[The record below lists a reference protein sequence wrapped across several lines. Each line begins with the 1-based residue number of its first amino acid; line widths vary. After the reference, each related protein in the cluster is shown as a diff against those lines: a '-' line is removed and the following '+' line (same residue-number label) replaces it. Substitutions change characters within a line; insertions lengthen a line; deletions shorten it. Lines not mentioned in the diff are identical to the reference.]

1 MTLPSLSTND
11 TSTPSVSADT
21 QPPGGLRTEAE
32 FGDIRTRGDDHIQ
45 QAMANRSPRLFII
58 SGPSGVGKDSVLEK
72 LKSQYPDARYVVTAT
87 SRVMRAGERDG
98 THYRFLD
105 RDDFERQI
113 ADGQFLEHALVYD
126 NLYGVPRQ
134 DIVDGLAAG
143 QHVIVKVDV
152 AGADTLRTLIGNTVS
167 IFMLPESMDALL
179 NRLRARKTED
189 PEILA
194 KRFRTAAAE
203 IDRAGEFDY
212 VVFNRGGRMAETVT
226 ALCSVIEAEKVRAVQ
241 PVVTIPEP
249 IIGKP

>member
-1 MTLPSLSTND
+1 MPSLSTNETTTPPVSD
-11 TSTPSVSADT
+11 TALSIASSN
-21 QPPGGLRTEAE
+21 EAE
-32 FGDIRTRGDDHIQ
+32 FADIRERGDSHIR
-45 QAMANRSPRLFII
+45 QAMETRTPRLFII

-87 SRVMRAGERDG
+87 SRAMRAGERDG

-152 AGADTLRTLIGNTVS
+152 AGAHTLRTLIGNTVS

-212 VVFNRGGRMAETVT
+212 IVFNRGGRMAETVT

-241 PVVTIPEP
+241 PVVTIPSRIPAEP
-249 IIGKP
+249 

>member
-1 MTLPSLSTND
+1 MPSLSMND
-11 TSTPSVSADT
+11 ATTPPVPDAVHSPDGT
-21 QPPGGLRTEAE
+21 RTEGKFVE
-32 FGDIRTRGDDHIQ
+32 IRARGDDHIRR
-45 QAMANRSPRLFII
+45 AMENRTPRLFII

-72 LKSQYPDARYVVTAT
+72 LNSQYPDARYVVTAT
-87 SRVMRAGERDG
+87 SRAMRPGERDG

-105 RDDFERQI
+105 RADFERQI
-113 ADGQFLEHALVYD
+113 DEGQFLEHALVYD

-152 AGADTLRTLIGNTVS
+152 AGAHTLRTLIGNTVS

-194 KRFRTAAAE
+194 RRFRTAAAE
-203 IDRAGEFDY
+203 IDRASEFDY
-212 VVFNRGGRMAETVT
+212 VVFNRGGRMAETVMSI
-226 ALCSVIEAEKVRAVQ
+226 CSVIEAEKVRAIQ
-241 PVVTIPEP
+241 SAVTIPEQLP
-249 IIGKP
+249 STP

>member
-1 MTLPSLSTND
+1 MPSLSTNE
-11 TSTPSVSADT
+11 TTTPPVSDEVS
-21 QPPGGLRTEAE
+21 PDGAE
-32 FGDIRTRGDDHIQ
+32 SAVEFTDIRERGDRHIRH
-45 QAMANRSPRLFII
+45 ALESRTPRLFII

-72 LKSQYPDARYVVTAT
+72 LKQQYPDARYVVTAT
-87 SRVMRAGERDG
+87 SRAMRPGERDG
-98 THYRFLD
+98 FHYRFLD

-113 ADGQFLEHALVYD
+113 AEGEFLEYARVYD

-134 DIVDGLAAG
+134 PIVDGLSAG

-152 AGADTLRTLIGNTVS
+152 AGAHTLRTLIGNTVS

-189 PEILA
+189 PKILA

-212 VVFNRGGRMAETVT
+212 IVFNRGGRMAETVT
-226 ALCSVIEAEKVRAVQ
+226 ALCGVIEAEKVRAVQ
-241 PVVTIPEP
+241 QAVTIPELTP
-249 IIGKP
+249 AKP